1 MKSGEKNMKVG
12 FIGTGVM
19 GSSMVRHLL
28 KAGNT
33 VHVYNRTKE
42 KAMPLVD
49 EGAIWENTPA
59 DITKVSDII
68 FTIVGYPQDV
78 EQVYFG
84 ENGIFEEL
92 TEGKIVVDMTTSKPA
107 LAQRLAIKAEELGAV
122 SLDAP
127 VSGGDLGAKNGTLSI
142 MVGGDEAA
150 YEKVTP
156 LFETFSGSLN
166 LFGPAGS
173 GQHTKMVNQI
183 MVAGTM
189 TGMTEM
195 LVYAK
200 AAGLKLE
207 EVIKTVNGGAAQNWS
222 LGNYAHRILV
232 EDYSPGFFVKHF
244 LKDLKIV
251 LEEAEEMNLNLPST
265 KQAYELYEKLQNE
278 GYGDDGTQALIK
290 LWWNE

>member
-1 MKSGEKNMKVG
+1 MKIG

-28 KAGNT
+28 KAGYS
-33 VHVYNRTKE
+33 VHVFNRTKE

-49 EGAIWENTPA
+49 EGAVWEETPA
-59 DITKVSDII
+59 DIAKVCDII
-68 FTIVGYPQDV
+68 FTIVGYPEDV
-78 EQVYFG
+78 EKVYFG
-84 ENGIFEEL
+84 EIGIFKEL
-92 TEGKIVVDMTTSKPA
+92 TEDKIVIDMTTSTPA
-107 LAQRLAIKAEELGAV
+107 IAERIADKAQELGAI

-127 VSGGDLGAKNGTLSI
+127 VSGGDLGAKNGTLTV
-142 MVGGDEAA
+142 MVGGDETAFN
-150 YEKVTP
+150 KVSP
-156 LFETFSGSLN
+156 LFDTFSGTLN

-195 LVYAK
+195 LVYAE

-222 LGNYAHRILV
+222 LGNYAPRILK

-244 LKDLKIV
+244 VKDLKIV
-251 LEEAEEMNLNLPST
+251 LDEAEKMDLNLPAT
-265 KQAYELYEKLQNE
+265 KQAYALYEKLQND

>member
-1 MKSGEKNMKVG
+1 MKVG

-28 KAGNT
+28 NADYDVN
-33 VHVYNRTKE
+33 VFNRTKE
-42 KAMPLVD
+42 KAMPLVE
-49 EGAIWENTPA
+49 EGAVWQDSPA
-59 DITKVSDII
+59 EVAKKSDVI
-68 FTIVGYPQDV
+68 FTIVGYPTDV
-78 EQVYFG
+78 EEVYFG
-84 ENGIFEEL
+84 DKGIFEGL
-92 TEGKIVVDMTTSKPA
+92 SEGKIVVDMTTSTPE
-107 LAQRLAIKAEELGAV
+107 LAVRISEKAGEMKV
-122 SLDAP
+122 KSLDAP
-127 VSGGDLGAKNGTLSI
+127 VSGGDLGAKNGTLTV
-142 MVGGDEAA
+142 MVGGAETA
-150 YEKVTP
+150 
-156 LFETFSGSLN
+156 FETVRPFFESFSGSLN

-222 LGNYAHRILV
+222 LGNYAPRIV
-232 EDYSPGFFVKHF
+232 TEDYSPGFFVKHF
-244 LKDLKIV
+244 VKDLKIV
-251 LEEAEEMNLNLPST
+251 LDEAAKMNLDLPAT
-265 KQAYELYEKLQNE
+265 KQAYDLYEMLQDK
-278 GYGDDGTQALIK
+278 GHGDDGTQALIK